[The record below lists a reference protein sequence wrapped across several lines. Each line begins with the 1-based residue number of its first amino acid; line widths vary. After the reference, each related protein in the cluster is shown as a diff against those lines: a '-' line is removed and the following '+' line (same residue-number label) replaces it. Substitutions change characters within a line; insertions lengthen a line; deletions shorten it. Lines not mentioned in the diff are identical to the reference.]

1 MRTLLLILL
10 AAVSATTLSA
20 QMVIIP
26 QSRLDSIASPKSV
39 VSRVAVSSDRVDFGR
54 IEEQKTAKNT
64 ICLQNGESKSVVI
77 TKLSTSCRCVTAT
90 ASERV
95 VGSGKS
101 AQIALTFNPKGFPGP
116 FEHKVFVYTNL
127 SETLPTAV
135 VALRGYVVADAD
147 RSCDYPYHCAGLLLR
162 SGGVKFNHSK
172 VERIA
177 CLNGSSR
184 AIKVAKDCLLSSPQ
198 LSVHSEPETL
208 KPGQA
213 GDIVVT
219 LKGEAS
225 GNLKLYLEA
234 DLAPRAREIKIE

>member
-1 MRTLLLILL
+1 MRTLLFALF

-26 QSRLDSIASPKSV
+26 QSRLDSIASPKRV

-54 IEEQKTAKNT
+54 IEELKTAKST
-64 ICLQNGESKSVVI
+64 ITLHNGESRSVAI
-77 TKLSTSCRCVTAT
+77 TKLTTSCRCITAT
-90 ASERV
+90 AQERV

-101 AQIALTFNPKGFPGP
+101 VEITLAFNPKGFPGP

-135 VALRGYVVADAD
+135 VALSGYVVADAD

-162 SGGVKFNHSK
+162 RGSVKFNDSK

-198 LSVHSEPETL
+198 LSVYSEPEIL
-208 KPGQA
+208 KPGQT

-219 LKGEAS
+219 LKGEAR

-234 DLAPRAREIKIE
+234 EMAPRAREIKIE